1 MTPYFF
7 KANDA
12 SIPGRWLCRFGLRFQ
27 TSAAAAFE
35 TIWSRNRIFPM
46 RRSARLSP
54 AQSLPTDERKDGLA
68 RSLARSMYVA
78 LVEFRL
84 PAEAPGG
91 EGERGGEAPLRATLN
106 PLNSRRSALLAAPA
120 RLPFLTPLST
130 FIASCSALLKHR
142 VSLHF

>member
-1 MTPYFF
+1 
-7 KANDA
+7 
-12 SIPGRWLCRFGLRFQ
+12 
-27 TSAAAAFE
+27 
-35 TIWSRNRIFPM
+35 M

-91 EGERGGEAPLRATLN
+91 EREAEEGK
-106 PLNSRRSALLAAPA
+106 
-120 RLPFLTPLST
+120 LPFGPLLIRLTAEDLPS
-130 FIASCSALLKHR
+130 SQLLPACHF
-142 VSLHF
+142 LHPCRLLLHPVRHC

>member
-1 MTPYFF
+1 MTPDFF
-7 KANDA
+7 KANDV
-12 SIPGRWLCRFGLRFQ
+12 SIPGRWLCRFRLRFQ
-27 TSAAAAFE
+27 TSAAAAAFE

-54 AQSLPTDERKDGLA
+54 AQSLPTDERKDG
-68 RSLARSMYVA
+68 LARSMYVA

-142 VSLHF
+142 VSLQF